1 MALCLVARLVSRRLF
16 LYGTQSRLLATSS
29 ENGKNLTESKD
40 SEIGK
45 SQKQEGASESPEA
58 ESSRESTSIEQ
69 KLPPLDLTN
78 LVKGRHPKD
87 TAVYKEFQRR
97 FEEFEASF
105 NIEHRPV
112 NFEELRKK
120 VRFLPYL
127 VDELQTLYENFEPPP
142 LDNLIKELVRE
153 VDDYYQKLIEES
165 IEIDKR
171 IAVRNRL
178 KRETKRKIQ
187 YIQDNIETI
196 TVDEYLE
203 LFPKLKKEIEEDIKE
218 RRWLKGIDL

>member
-1 MALCLVARLVSRRLF
+1 MALSLAARVVSRRLF
-16 LYGTQSRLLATSS
+16 WYSRPWRLFATDAGS
-29 ENGKNLTESKD
+29 GKNATDAKHSEMAQSQGVSEAAQESG
-40 SEIGK
+40 SGET
-45 SQKQEGASESPEA
+45 
-58 ESSRESTSIEQ
+58 TSLEQ
-69 KLPPLDLTN
+69 KLPPLDLSN

-87 TAVYKEFQRR
+87 TEVYKEFQRR
-97 FEEFEASF
+97 LEEFEASF
-105 NIEHRPV
+105 QVEHVPV

-127 VDELQTLYENFEPPP
+127 VDELQTMYENFEPPP

-153 VDDYYQKLIEES
+153 VDDYYQKLIAEAA
-165 IEIDKR
+165 EIDKK

-178 KRETKRKIQ
+178 RRETKRKIQ

-203 LFPKLKKEIEEDIKE
+203 LFPELKKEIEEDIKE

>member
-1 MALCLVARLVSRRLF
+1 MALCLVARFVSRRLF
-16 LYGTQSRLLATSS
+16 LYDKPLRLLATSS
-29 ENGKNLTESKD
+29 EGRNLTETKD
-40 SEIGK
+40 SQFGK
-45 SQKQEGASESPEA
+45 QQKSEGASEPSEV
-58 ESSRESTSIEQ
+58 ENVGESTSVEQ

-105 NIEHRPV
+105 KTEHRPV
-112 NFEELRKK
+112 NFEELRRK

-142 LDNLIKELVRE
+142 LDNLVKELVRE
-153 VDDYYQKLIEES
+153 VDDYYQKLIQES

-178 KRETKRKIQ
+178 RRETKRKIQ

-203 LFPKLKKEIEEDIKE
+203 LFPKLKKQIEEDIKE